1 MHHGPEQ
8 SLDLAESNA
17 QCPAHPE
24 LSSSTRGGLKGLT
37 GPRSGRGGATEQA
50 AHPPT
55 RRMEKKSIQKSPK
68 SGAKMAW

>member
-1 MHHGPEQ
+1 MPRGPEQ
-8 SLDLAESNA
+8 TLDLAKSNE
-17 QCPAHPE
+17 QCSVRLE
-24 LSSSTRGGLKGLT
+24 LSSSTRDGLKGLT
-37 GPRSGRGGATEQA
+37 GPRSGRGGTTEQA